1 MTMFLTEYVRK
12 LFGRQQAEPGR
23 EQEEPDMP
31 GQSNTRLIVGLG
43 NPGREYAQTRHNA
56 GFMVVDALARK
67 WSVPESRKRFK
78 SELAEVRRGDTRIVL
93 QMPQTFMNASGVA
106 LREAVNWYKVSPEN
120 ILIVVDDLDQPFG
133 QLRIR
138 ARGSAGGHNGLS
150 SIFQQLGTT
159 EISRLRIG
167 IGRSRAAT
175 ISHVLSKFS
184 QEERAQMDDVIA
196 NAVDAVELWL
206 EKGVTEAMNA
216 VNGQPRNAGPK
227 QEQPVAVKN
236 T

>member
-216 VNGQPRNAGPK
+216 VNGQPRNAGTK

>member
-206 EKGVTEAMNA
+206 EKGVTDAMNA
-216 VNGQPRNAGPK
+216 INGQPRNAGTK
-227 QEQPVAVKN
+227 QETPVAVKN
-236 T
+236 P

>member
-216 VNGQPRNAGPK
+216 VNGQPRNAGTK
-227 QEQPVAVKN
+227 LEQPVAVKN